1 MPKLAEIEISYE
13 QIADLV
19 CQLEF
24 EEKMNLIKIL
34 CEKEYKDKFYS
45 YTEGLKNRYQIPEMN
60 EEELDRFL
68 HEQG

>member
-34 CEKEYKDKFYS
+34 
-45 YTEGLKNRYQIPEMN
+45 L
-60 EEELDRFL
+60 
-68 HEQG
+68 